1 MQACFLLLQGVVFCV
16 QLSSPLLG
24 AEENNTMSEEIKYQ
38 ARCPQ
43 GYSAT
48 GIYVQQSELH
58 IRTPFREKSSAGPG
72 PKIATRSSR

>member
-48 GIYVQQSELH
+48 GIYVLVGVREDSVHVHLMYTLH
-58 IRTPFREKSSAGPG
+58 PLVVY
-72 PKIATRSSR
+72 